1 MELTLT
7 NLLLLSALPLS
18 SAEKV
23 IGTYIFHR
31 HGDRTTKSYSPVSL
45 TPLGT
50 EQVFASGTYYRDLYV
65 SSAATAQI
73 QSISPTIP
81 KLSQL
86 TVTAPVDNVLQ
97 NSAQVFLQ
105 GLYPPAGSASAETLA
120 NGTKVQSPLG
130 GYQYIPVN
138 AVGTASS
145 NTNSESNEWLQAGSG
160 CGQAIVSSNAYFA
173 SAQYLSTLT
182 STQSFYQSL
191 LPVINSTFPQSKAS
205 FKNAYTIYDY
215 VHVSTIH
222 NSSIPS
228 DDLLTPSTLHQ
239 LQTRA
244 DQHEWGL
251 AYNASEPI
259 RSIAGSVLAGQ
270 VLQFLNATIQA
281 QTNSSAPAPVLGIQF
296 GAYASFL
303 AFFGLASL
311 PSVSD
316 NFTGIVDYASSAV
329 FELVAADDAAAN
341 SYSVRFLFAN
351 GTASAANPPR
361 EYPLFGQDKTLLPWN
376 DFVSGIEKFAVA
388 DTASWCK
395 ACGETTGTCATAL
408 GLTGSGGD
416 SGNGSA
422 TTSAGGG
429 QSQGGSGLSTAVA
442 GVIGALVTLVVILGF
457 EAVVMGVAG
466 LRLVKKKALQRGAG
480 EASVSQVEPKV

>member
-1 MELTLT
+1 MELTLA

-18 SAEKV
+18 SAQKV

-31 HGDRTTKSYSPVSL
+31 HGDRTTKAYTPVSL

-65 SSAATAQI
+65 AQGASAQI

-86 TVTAPVDNVLQ
+86 AVTAPVDNVLQ
-97 NSAQVFLQ
+97 NSAQVFVQ
-105 GLYPPAGSASAETLA
+105 ALYPPAGAASAETLA

-138 AVGTASS
+138 AVSTASS
-145 NTNSESNEWLQAGSG
+145 NAGSESNEWLQAGSG
-160 CGQAIVSSNAYFA
+160 CAQAVVSSNNYFSSAEYLAALA
-173 SAQYLSTLT
+173 STG
-182 STQSFYQSL
+182 SFYQSL
-191 LPVINSTFPQSKAS
+191 LPVINSTFQAAKAS

-222 NSSIPS
+222 NASIPS
-228 DDLLTPSTLHQ
+228 DDLLTASTLHQ

-244 DQHEWGL
+244 DQHEFGL

-259 RSIAGSVLAGQ
+259 RAVAGSVLAGQ
-270 VLQFLNATIQA
+270 VLQFLNATVQA
-281 QTNSSAPAPVLGIQF
+281 QSSSGPSSPVLGIQF

-303 AFFGLASL
+303 SFFGLASL
-311 PSVSD
+311 PSLSD
-316 NFTGIVDYASSAV
+316 NFTGIVDYASSLA
-329 FELVAADDAAAN
+329 FELLADDSD

-361 EYPLFGQDKTLLPWN
+361 EYPLFGQDRTVLPWA
-376 DFVSGIEKFAVA
+376 DFVGGMQKFAIA
-388 DTASWCK
+388 DTASWCR
-395 ACGETTGTCATAL
+395 ACGNSTGTCATAL
-408 GLTGSGGD
+408 GLTGSD
-416 SGNGSA
+416 GNNSSSSGSA
-422 TTSAGGG
+422 TATG
-429 QSQGGSGLSTAVA
+429 QGRSGISNAVA
-442 GVIGALVTLVVILGF
+442 GVIGALVTLVVVLGF
-457 EAVVMGVAG
+457 EALVMGVAG
-466 LRLVKKKALQRGAG
+466 LRLAKKKTLRRGGDVGAG
-480 EASVSQVEPKV
+480 VSQAEAKA

>member
-7 NLLLLSALPLS
+7 SLLLLSALPLS
-18 SAEKV
+18 SADKV

-31 HGDRTTKSYSPVSL
+31 HGDRTTKSYAPVSL

-50 EQVFASGTYYRDLYV
+50 EQVFASGSYYRDLYV
-65 SSAATAQI
+65 SSAATSQI
-73 QSISPTIP
+73 QSISPTVP
-81 KLSQL
+81 KLSQIS
-86 TVTAPVDNVLQ
+86 VTAPIDNVLQ

-138 AVGTASS
+138 AVSTASS

-173 SAQYLSTLT
+173 SAEYLATLA
-182 STQSFYQSL
+182 STQSFYTSL
-191 LPVINSTFPQSKAS
+191 LPVINTTFPSSKAS
-205 FKNAYTIYDY
+205 FKNAYTIFDY

-222 NSSIPS
+222 NASIPS

-259 RSIAGSVLAGQ
+259 RAIAGSVLAGQ
-270 VLQFLNATIQA
+270 VLQFLNATLQS
-281 QTNSSAPAPVLGIQF
+281 QTNASAPAPALGIQF

-311 PSVSD
+311 PTVST

-329 FELVAADDAAAN
+329 FELTADDAGKA
-341 SYSVRFLFAN
+341 YSVRFLFAN
-351 GTASAANPPR
+351 GTASAANPPTA
-361 EYPLFGQDKTLLPWN
+361 YPLFGQDKTVLPWD
-376 DFVSGIEKFAVA
+376 DFVSGIQKFAVA

-408 GLTGSGGD
+408 GLTGGNGN
-416 SGNGSA
+416 NGSA
-422 TTSAGGG
+422 TTAG
-429 QSQGGSGLSTAVA
+429 QTQGKGGLSTAVG

-457 EAVVMGVAG
+457 EALVMAVAG
-466 LRLVKKKALQRGAG
+466 LRVVKKKALQGGVGGAG
-480 EASVSQVEPKV
+480 VSQVEPKV